1 MIINTDGGARGNPG
15 PGACGVVIR
24 SRDGVVIKK
33 LGKYLGKCTNNEAEY
48 HGLILGL
55 EEALKMGADELEVL
69 LDSQLITNQML
80 GKYKVKDAKLKLLYQ
95 KATSLVKKFSNVS
108 FVHISREKNK
118 MADYIVNKII
128 DNKIKNKSQ

>member
-80 GKYKVKDAKLKLLYQ
+80 GKYKVKDGKLKLLYQ